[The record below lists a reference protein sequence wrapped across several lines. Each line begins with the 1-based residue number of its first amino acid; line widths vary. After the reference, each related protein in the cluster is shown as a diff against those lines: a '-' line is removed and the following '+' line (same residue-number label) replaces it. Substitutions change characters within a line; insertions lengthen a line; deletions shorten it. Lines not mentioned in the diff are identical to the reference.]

1 MSLDLQD
8 WPLKLTP
15 LKLTDLPE
23 TAYLVGG
30 AVRDALLGRQRDA
43 VDLDVVLAAGAIELA
58 RSIAGR
64 YDAGFVVLDR
74 ERQIARVVFAQG
86 TLDVAAQVGDSIEA
100 DLRRRDF
107 TVNAIAYQPHRQEWV
122 DPLEGR
128 RDLADRSLRMV
139 SVENLREDPLRLLR
153 AYRISAQ
160 LNLQIEPTTAQAIAQ
175 QVPNLRF
182 VAAER
187 VRAELDYLLETP
199 RGDRALMAASEIQLL
214 RDWLP
219 PWQGKHGVTL
229 PALSKAIEQLQNI
242 WPDAPLNCPLPNG
255 RSPLAAARLACL
267 LGSDL
272 MIAQRALEQL
282 KTSRV
287 DQRIL
292 LAILGAKASLPAD
305 RLSPLDRA
313 AQYQFCKAAG
323 EGFLAAVLLA
333 LAEGTAPIAL
343 AEAIGRWQDATD
355 PVAHPSPPLTGHEL
369 MTEFGLPRGPI
380 VGQLLAALE
389 RAQALGQIQGS
400 ESARQF
406 AQSWLQSAQSFPT

>member
-43 VDLDVVLAAGAIELA
+43 VDLDVVLATGAIELA

-160 LNLQIEPTTAQAIAQ
+160 LNLQMEPTTAQAIAQ

-199 RGDRALMAASEIQLL
+199 PGRSGTDGGQRNSAFARLAAPLARKAWGNAPGPIQGDRAIT
-214 RDWLP
+214 
-219 PWQGKHGVTL
+219 K
-229 PALSKAIEQLQNI
+229 
-242 WPDAPLNCPLPNG
+242 
-255 RSPLAAARLACL
+255 PLARCAP
-267 LGSDL
+267 
-272 MIAQRALEQL
+272 Q
-282 KTSRV
+282 
-287 DQRIL
+287 
-292 LAILGAKASLPAD
+292 
-305 RLSPLDRA
+305 LSP
-313 AQYQFCKAAG
+313 AQWA
-323 EGFLAAVLLA
+323 
-333 LAEGTAPIAL
+333 IAL
-343 AEAIGRWQDATD
+343 GGGPAGLFVGVRFDDRPTGPGATQNQ
-355 PVAHPSPPLTGHEL
+355 PG
-369 MTEFGLPRGPI
+369 
-380 VGQLLAALE
+380 
-389 RAQALGQIQGS
+389 
-400 ESARQF
+400 
-406 AQSWLQSAQSFPT
+406 